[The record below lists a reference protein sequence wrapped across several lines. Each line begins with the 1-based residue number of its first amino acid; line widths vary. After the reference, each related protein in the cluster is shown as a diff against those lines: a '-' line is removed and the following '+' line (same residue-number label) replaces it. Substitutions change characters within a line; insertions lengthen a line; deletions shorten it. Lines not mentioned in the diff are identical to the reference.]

1 MLRPQG
7 HEDREGAGQH
17 TSSRQTVEKHYMLGK
32 DSHVK
37 ADSMQPFAADQTFT
51 NHFKR
56 LHQVFMY
63 ITDRCNLEC
72 EQCIY
77 KPSIQHFINEEIEL
91 STALSLLLTFKN
103 LGASKVT
110 FLGGEPT
117 VYGHREGGRPLL
129 ALISGTKQLGYE
141 YVRLDTNG
149 QRTSQFLPQPE
160 FRQLDEIAF
169 SLDGYSAETNDP
181 LRGGGTFVRAID
193 AIREALRLGYRV
205 TITCCV
211 QKLFLTRGDDGRLN
225 LERMILFAERLGV
238 AQINFHDLFKV
249 GIPMDTWTGNFAPKP
264 QDWVPVYREI
274 LEKVRNKQFNISVRL
289 PQCFVTKAE
298 FARNPEFYGYCPVKL
313 GERVMVH
320 PNGTIRIC
328 SNLICTGYGVARYHN
343 HRIEWDQSSCNETT
357 GHDLSRDTPC
367 TNRSRHKAYGEL
379 VPVCFSF
386 KPNQDEFVWQ
396 ARLNWDERQIQSESR
411 NAEQG

>member
-1 MLRPQG
+1 MLSPDSPL
-7 HEDREGAGQH
+7 EADAMEPFVADPAF
-17 TSSRQTVEKHYMLGK
+17 SS
-32 DSHVK
+32 
-37 ADSMQPFAADQTFT
+37 
-51 NHFKR
+51 HFKR

-77 KPSIQHFINEEIEL
+77 KPSISHFINEEIQLE
-91 STALSLLLTFKN
+91 TALRLLLTFRN

-129 ALISGTKQLGYE
+129 QLVDATKDLGFE

-149 QRTSQFLPQPE
+149 QKTKQFLRAPE
-160 FRQLDEIAF
+160 FRRLDEVAF
-169 SLDGYSAETNDP
+169 SLDGYSADTNDP
-181 LRGGGTFVRAID
+181 LRGKGTFVRAVD
-193 AIREALRLGYRV
+193 AIREAIHLGYRV

-211 QKLFLTRGDDGRLN
+211 QRLFLDRDSDGRLK
-225 LERMILFAERLGV
+225 LEKMIRFAQQLGV

-249 GIPMDTWTGNFAPKP
+249 GIPMDTWTGNFAPTP
-264 QDWVPVYREI
+264 QQWMPVYDEI
-274 LEKVRNKQFNISVRL
+274 SRMVRNREFDIAVRL
-289 PQCFVTKAE
+289 PQCFVTKSE

-328 SNLICTGYGVARYHN
+328 SNLICTGYGVARYSDG
-343 HRIEWDQSSCNETT
+343 RIEWDNSAGNEVR
-357 GHDLSRDTPC
+357 GHDLSRNTPC
-367 TNRSRHKAYGEL
+367 TNRSRHKSYGDL

-386 KPNQDEFVWQ
+386 KPDQDEFVWRN
-396 ARLNWDERQIQSESR
+396 RLDWDAKQIQDRELKH
-411 NAEQG
+411 AERH

>member
-1 MLRPQG
+1 MKPFQADAAFTG
-7 HEDREGAGQH
+7 HFR
-17 TSSRQTVEKHYMLGK
+17 
-32 DSHVK
+32 
-37 ADSMQPFAADQTFT
+37 
-51 NHFKR
+51 R

-77 KPSIQHFINEEIEL
+77 KPSISHFINEEIEL
-91 STALSLLLTFKN
+91 NNALELLLTFRN
-103 LGASKVT
+103 MGASKVT

-117 VYGHREGGRPLL
+117 VYGHRQGGRPLL
-129 ALISGTKQLGYE
+129 DLIADTKRLGYE

-149 QRTSQFLPQPE
+149 QKTKQFLPEPE
-160 FRQLDEIAF
+160 FRALDEVAF

-181 LRGGGTFVRAID
+181 LRGKGTFVRIID
-193 AIREALRLGYRV
+193 AIREALRLEYHV

-211 QKLFLTRGDDGRLN
+211 QKLFLDRDDSGRLK
-225 LERMILFAERLGV
+225 LETMIRFAETLGV
-238 AQINFHDLFKV
+238 HQINFHDLFKV
-249 GIPMDTWTGNFAPKP
+249 GIPMDTWTGNFAPEPK
-264 QDWVPVYREI
+264 DWMPVYDE
-274 LEKVRNKQFNISVRL
+274 LSKKVRAKEFGISVRL

-328 SNLICTGYGVARYHN
+328 SNLICTGYGVARYSGGK
-343 HRIEWDQSSCNETT
+343 IEWDNSGGNELA
-357 GHDLSRDTPC
+357 GHDLARPTPC
-367 TNRSRHKAYGEL
+367 TNRSRHRKYGEL

-386 KPNQDEFVWQ
+386 KPGQEEHVWQ
-396 ARLNWDERQIQSESR
+396 NKLRWDDRR
-411 NAEQG
+411 NLDQGSDYAEQL